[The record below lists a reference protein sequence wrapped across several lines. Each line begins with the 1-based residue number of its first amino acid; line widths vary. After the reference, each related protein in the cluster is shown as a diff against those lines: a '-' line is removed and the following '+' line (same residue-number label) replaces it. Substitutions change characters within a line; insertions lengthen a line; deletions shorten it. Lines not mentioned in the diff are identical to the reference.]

1 MSRRCLPALSLIVIM
16 LVFAASTDAWARARS
31 GGSRGSRTYSAPA
44 RPAPASPDMPAS
56 PASPSRTQTPS
67 PQRPGLFGG
76 LGGFGGI
83 LGGLLIGGLLGGLL
97 FGAHGFGIGLLDIL
111 LIGGGLFLLL
121 TMLRRRQAAQ
131 APSYAMAGAPTMASP
146 PAAETG
152 WSRPDTVE
160 TPADSSDLARGIGHL
175 RTLDPTFDP
184 AALAT
189 LAGGVFARVQQSVMA
204 RDLTSVRD
212 YLAPEMLA
220 LLQEQC
226 DQLRST
232 RRTNRIERVEVRDTQ
247 LTEAWQET
255 GRDYATIEI
264 RAALLDYTVDD
275 TTGAVVE
282 GSRSESQTVEEF
294 WTFTRPVG
302 TKPWR
307 LAAIQT
313 G

>member
-1 MSRRCLPALSLIVIM
+1 MSRRCLPALSLMVIM

-56 PASPSRTQTPS
+56 PSPTPTPA

-76 LGGFGGI
+76 FGGFGGI

-131 APSYAMAGAPTMASP
+131 APSYAMAGGPTMASP
-146 PAAETG
+146 PATETG
-152 WSRPDTVE
+152 RERPDN
-160 TPADSSDLARGIGHL
+160 SDLGRGIGHL

-189 LAGGVFARVQQSVMA
+189 LAGGVFTRVQQSVMA

-226 DQLRST
+226 DQLRSA
-232 RRTNRIERVEVRDTQ
+232 RRTNRIERIDVRGTE

-255 GRDYATIEI
+255 GRDYATVEI
-264 RAALLDYTVDD
+264 RASLLDYTVDD

-282 GSRSESQTVEEF
+282 GSRSELQTVEEF

>member
-1 MSRRCLPALSLIVIM
+1 MSRRCLPVLSLIVIM

-44 RPAPASPDMPAS
+44 RPAPTSPDM

-76 LGGFGGI
+76 FGGFGGI

-146 PAAETG
+146 PATETG

-160 TPADSSDLARGIGHL
+160 TPADTSDLARGIGHL

-212 YLAPEMLA
+212 YLAPEMLT

-226 DQLRST
+226 DQLRSA
-232 RRTNRIERVEVRDTQ
+232 RRTNRIERVEVRGSE

-255 GRDYATIEI
+255 GRDYATVEI
-264 RAALLDYTVDD
+264 RASLLDYTVDD

-282 GSRSESQTVEEF
+282 GSRSELQTVEEF

>member
-16 LVFAASTDAWARARS
+16 LVLRPRRTPGRAPES

-44 RPAPASPDMPAS
+44 KSAPASPDMPAS
-56 PASPSRTQTPS
+56 PSRAQTPS

-76 LGGFGGI
+76 FGGFGGI
-83 LGGLLIGGLLGGLL
+83 LGGLLLGGLLGGLL

-111 LIGGGLFLLL
+111 LIGGGLFLLV
-121 TMLRRRQAAQ
+121 TMLRRRQAARQ
-131 APSYAMAGAPTMASP
+131 PAYAMAGTPTMASP
-146 PAAETG
+146 PATETG
-152 WSRPDTVE
+152 WRRPAAVE

-189 LAGGVFARVQQSVMA
+189 LAGGVFVRVQQSVMA

-226 DQLRST
+226 DQLRSA
-232 RRTNRIERVEVRDTQ
+232 RHTNRIERIELRGTE

-255 GRDYATIEI
+255 GRDYATVGI
-264 RAALLDYTVDD
+264 RASLIDYTTDD
-275 TTGAVVE
+275 TTGAVIE
-282 GSRSESQTVEEF
+282 GSRSERQAVEEF
-294 WTFTRPVG
+294 WTFARPVG
-302 TKPWR
+302 SKPWR